1 MALRRDLITCRIS
14 RPTDRRLSSSAG
26 WKATKGGC
34 FAIGSVASG
43 SPSLEE
49 WKGFAPN
56 DVEYWDFQRWLDDDH
71 IATKFEGQSLTC
83 PSGNCEAVLERVGRD
98 WSFQRKP

>member
-1 MALRRDLITCRIS
+1 MALT
-14 RPTDRRLSSSAG
+14 RLDHLPHFAPDGSTFIVIGRVDSNE
-26 WKATKGGC
+26 GGC

-56 DVEYWDFQRWLDDDH
+56 DVEYWEFQRWLDDAH
-71 IATKFEGQSLTC
+71 IAMKFEGQSLTC
-83 PSGNCEAVLERVGRD
+83 PSRNCEAVLERVGRD